1 MLDEILIFI
10 PVSARKLEPPSVSV
24 SEPHFFSLVVGKFF
38 VKSLIRAE
46 LNSLPIL
53 RLLKKN
59 S

>member
-24 SEPHFFSLVVGKFF
+24 SEPHFYSLVVGKFF

-53 RLLKKN
+53 R
-59 S
+59 